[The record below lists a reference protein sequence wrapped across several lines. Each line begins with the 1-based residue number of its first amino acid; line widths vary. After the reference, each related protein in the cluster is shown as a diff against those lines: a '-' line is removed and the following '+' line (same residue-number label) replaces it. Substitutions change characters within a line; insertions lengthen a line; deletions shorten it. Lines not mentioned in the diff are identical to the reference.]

1 MYGIGIIGCGAIAER
16 RHAPEYAADAACRI
30 VGFYDPQTGRAEK
43 LAAEYGARAFGSLE
57 ELLADPQIDAVSVCT
72 ANSTHAEISIKALQ
86 AGKHVL
92 CEKPLATCSKDV
104 RRMITAAEKAGRVL
118 MVAQN
123 QRMDTAHRV
132 AKRLLK
138 QGEMGRVLSFQ
149 TAFSHGGPER
159 WLGQKPG
166 AGIWFFDA
174 RQTGFGVLGD
184 LGVHKLDVI
193 CWLTG
198 EKNEKALAFT
208 ATLDKRLES
217 GAPIPVED
225 NAAMLLR
232 MSSGAIGTLL
242 VSWTSYGCEDNATV
256 LNCTG
261 GVIRLH
267 GPCAALEVVRSDGTL
282 LDCESELQRLENE
295 TNGTGII
302 DLFVQ
307 GIKTGVSPIPAQEA
321 LQVLEAV
328 ENALS

>member
-1 MYGIGIIGCGAIAER
+1 MKIALERGTMARKPIAE
-16 RHAPEYAADAACRI
+16 
-30 VGFYDPQTGRAEK
+30 
-43 LAAEYGARAFGSLE
+43 
-57 ELLADPQIDAVSVCT
+57 
-72 ANSTHAEISIKALQ
+72 
-86 AGKHVL
+86 
-92 CEKPLATCSKDV
+92 
-104 RRMITAAEKAGRVL
+104 
-118 MVAQN
+118 
-123 QRMDTAHRV
+123 
-132 AKRLLK
+132 
-138 QGEMGRVLSFQ
+138 LSFSQ
-149 TAFSHGGPER
+149 IYPLLVNKAVKKGRTE
-159 WLGQKPG
+159 QEV
-166 AGIWFFDA
+166 
-174 RQTGFGVLGD
+174 RQ
-184 LGVHKLDVI
+184 VI

-198 EKNEKALAFT
+198 EKIEKALAFT

>member
-1 MYGIGIIGCGAIAER
+1 
-16 RHAPEYAADAACRI
+16 
-30 VGFYDPQTGRAEK
+30 
-43 LAAEYGARAFGSLE
+43 
-57 ELLADPQIDAVSVCT
+57 
-72 ANSTHAEISIKALQ
+72 
-86 AGKHVL
+86 
-92 CEKPLATCSKDV
+92 
-104 RRMITAAEKAGRVL
+104 
-118 MVAQN
+118 
-123 QRMDTAHRV
+123 
-132 AKRLLK
+132 
-138 QGEMGRVLSFQ
+138 
-149 TAFSHGGPER
+149 
-159 WLGQKPG
+159 
-166 AGIWFFDA
+166 
-174 RQTGFGVLGD
+174 
-184 LGVHKLDVI
+184 
-193 CWLTG
+193 
-198 EKNEKALAFT
+198 
-208 ATLDKRLES
+208 
-217 GAPIPVED
+217 
-225 NAAMLLR
+225 MLLR